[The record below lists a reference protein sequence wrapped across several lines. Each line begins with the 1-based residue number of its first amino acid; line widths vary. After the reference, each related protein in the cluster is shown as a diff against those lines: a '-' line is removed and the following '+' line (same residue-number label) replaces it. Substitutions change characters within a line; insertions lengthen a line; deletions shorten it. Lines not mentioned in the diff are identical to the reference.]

1 MRIHDHYL
9 MRDQVKG
16 LIPELM
22 QFDSRGSRRTRGSFT
37 ELLMFVGALTA
48 YLAALAISS

>member
-1 MRIHDHYL
+1 MHIHDHYL

-22 QFDSRGSRRTRGSFT
+22 QFDSRGGRRMRGSFT
-37 ELLMFVGALTA
+37 ELLLFVGALTT
-48 YLAALAISS
+48 YLAALAISN